1 MNLLTLIKSGA
12 TNRDEAIAT
21 LVEHLGKYTVGL
33 KNIDLGA
40 ISAIVID
47 SYFEGMTEAD
57 AEESIVINSRPF
69 TSHHSDYTVFI
80 GRVFYDNRY
89 LKDVHTA
96 LSFDKR
102 VPEYDLFSPAIRH
115 GVKIGHLDPR
125 LTDGRF
131 DFVALSGAIR
141 GDRSNDMTLLGVQ
154 TLYDRYSQHDNGI
167 RYESIQSLKMRIS
180 MGLALNEKD
189 PTARAIEFYN
199 ALSNFDYMASTP
211 TLFNSGTLR
220 PQLSSCYLT
229 TINDDLYDIYSSMRD
244 NAMLSKWAGGIGND
258 WSKVRALNSHIKGT
272 NGKSQGTVPFLKVSN
287 DTAIAVNQ
295 GGKRKGAICAYLTT
309 WHLDVEEFL
318 ELRKNTGD
326 DRRRTHDMN
335 TANWVPDE
343 FMRRVFNDEKW
354 TLFTPSEVPELNE
367 LFGNEFEAKYK
378 YYEEHAAELGL
389 LHKVIK
395 AKDLWRKML
404 SMLFETGHPW
414 ITFKDVC
421 NIRSPQQHVGIVR
434 SSNLCTEITLNTSA
448 DEIAVCNLGSV
459 NLANHIENGQINRSK
474 LERTINT
481 AVRMLDNVIDINFYP
496 VKEAQ
501 SSNLRHRPIGLG
513 MMGFQDALY
522 ILGIPYGS
530 EEAVKFADESAELFG
545 YYATRA
551 SAMLARERGSYPSFT
566 GSTWSKGKVA
576 LDTLQDAVDMRGK
589 DYAEVN
595 MDTHLGQ
602 AAWDEV
608 RELVRGGMRNSNVTA
623 IAPTASI
630 ANIVGVTQSIEPTF
644 ENIYVKSNLSGE
656 FTQISKYLVAA
667 LEKEGLWSV
676 EMSNAIKDNEG
687 KLTDIPG
694 IPLHLMD
701 LFATA
706 FEVQPRYIIEA
717 ASRRQKWLDQAQ
729 SLNLYIANADGK
741 MLDRIYKM
749 AWIRLLKTTYYL
761 RAKGATTSEKSTSS
775 KSKLTSV
782 AAPVATAQATEFA
795 VAAPVPGACSIDNPD
810 CEACQ

>member
-1 MNLLTLIKSGA
+1 MNLLTLIKSGL
-12 TNRDEAIAT
+12 TNRDEAIIT

-33 KNIDLGA
+33 KNIKLAA
-40 ISAIVID
+40 IATIVVD
-47 SYFEGMTEAD
+47 SYFEGMTEED
-57 AEESIVINSRPF
+57 AEESVVINSRPF
-69 TSHHSDYTVFI
+69 TSEHSDYSIFI
-80 GRVFYDNRY
+80 GRVFYDTKY
-89 LKDVHTA
+89 LKDVHKA

-115 GVKIGHLDPR
+115 GVKLGHLDPR
-125 LTDGRF
+125 LIDGRY
-131 DFVALSGAIR
+131 DFVALTAAIR
-141 GDRSNDMTLLGVQ
+141 GDRTNDMTLLGVQ
-154 TLYDRYSQHDNGI
+154 TLFDRYSQHDGGV
-167 RYESIQSLKMRIS
+167 RYESIQSLWMRIS
-180 MGLALNEKD
+180 MGLAINEKE
-189 PTARAIEFYN
+189 PTEAAIDFYN
-199 ALSNFDYMASTP
+199 VLSVFDYMASTP
-211 TLFNSGTLR
+211 TLFNAGTLR

-229 TINDDLYDIYSSMRD
+229 TIEDDLYNIYSSMRD

-258 WSKVRALNSHIKGT
+258 WSKVRALNSHIRGT

-309 WHLDVEEFL
+309 WHLDIEEFL
-318 ELRKNTGD
+318 DLRKNTGD

-343 FMRRVFNDEKW
+343 FMRRVFLDKDW

-367 LFGNEFEAKYK
+367 LFGNAFEARYK

-389 LHKVIK
+389 LHKVVR

-421 NIRSPQQHVGIVR
+421 NIRSPQQHAGLVR
-434 SSNLCTEITLNTSA
+434 SSNLCTEITLNTSIE
-448 DEIAVCNLGSV
+448 EIAVCNLGSI
-459 NLANHIENGQINRSK
+459 NLVNHIENGKINRAK
-474 LERTINT
+474 LERTISI

-496 VKEAQ
+496 VEAART
-501 SSNLRHRPIGLG
+501 SNLRHRPIGLG

-522 ILGIPYGS
+522 TLGIPYGS
-530 EEAVKFADESAELFG
+530 DEAIKFADESAELFG

-551 SAMLARERGSYPSFT
+551 SALLARERGSYGSFE

-576 LDTLQDAVDMRGK
+576 LDTLADAIAMRGT
-589 DYAEVN
+589 DFAEVN
-595 MDTHLGQ
+595 TDTVLGQ
-602 AAWDEV
+602 EAWDEV

-667 LEKEGLWSV
+667 LEREGLWSE

-687 KLTDIPG
+687 KLTGIEG
-694 IPLHLMD
+694 IPQYLVD

-706 FEVQPRYIIEA
+706 FEVHPKYIIEC

-729 SLNLYIANADGK
+729 SLNLYIADADGK
-741 MLDRIYKM
+741 KLDRIYKM

-761 RAKGATTSEKSTSS
+761 RAKGATSAEKSTSS
-775 KSKLTSV
+775 KSKLTAVAVPVAPATDFSV
-782 AAPVATAQATEFA
+782 AAPI
-795 VAAPVPGACSIDNPD
+795 PGACSIDNPD

>member
-1 MNLLTLIKSGA
+1 MNLLTLIKSGL
-12 TNRDEAIAT
+12 TNREEAITT

-33 KNIDLGA
+33 KNIKLAA
-40 ISAIVID
+40 IATIVID
-47 SYFEGMTEAD
+47 SYFEGMTEVD

-69 TSHHSDYTVFI
+69 TSEHSDYSIFI
-80 GRVFYDNRY
+80 GRVFYDTKY
-89 LKDVHTA
+89 LKDVHQA

-115 GVKIGHLDPR
+115 GVKLGHLDPR
-125 LTDGRF
+125 LVDGRF
-131 DFVALSGAIR
+131 DFVALTAAIR
-141 GDRSNDMTLLGVQ
+141 GDRTNDMTLLGVQ
-154 TLYDRYSQHDNGI
+154 TLFDRYSQHDTGV
-167 RYESIQSLKMRIS
+167 RYESIQSLWMRIS
-180 MGLALNEKD
+180 MGLAINEKE
-189 PTARAIEFYN
+189 PTTAAIDFYN
-199 ALSNFDYMASTP
+199 TLSVFDYMASTP
-211 TLFNSGTLR
+211 TLFNAGTLR

-229 TINDDLYDIYSSMRD
+229 TIEDDLYDIYSSMRD

-309 WHLDVEEFL
+309 WHMDVEEFL
-318 ELRKNTGD
+318 DLRKNTGD

-343 FMRRVFNDEKW
+343 FMRRVFTDENW

-367 LFGNEFEAKYK
+367 LFGNEFEARYK
-378 YYEEHAAELGL
+378 YYEAHAAELGL
-389 LHKVIK
+389 LHKVVK

-421 NIRSPQQHVGIVR
+421 NIRSPQQHVGLVR

-448 DEIAVCNLGSV
+448 EEIAVCNLGSI
-459 NLANHIENGQINRSK
+459 NLANHIENGKINRAK
-474 LERTINT
+474 LERTISI

-496 VKEAQ
+496 VEAART
-501 SSNLRHRPIGLG
+501 SNLRHRPIGLG

-522 ILGIPYGS
+522 TLGIPYGS
-530 EEAVKFADESAELFG
+530 DAAIKFADESAELFG

-551 SAMLARERGSYPSFT
+551 SALLARERGSYESFE

-576 LDTLQDAVDMRGK
+576 LDTLADAVAMRGEG
-589 DYAEVN
+589 YAEVN
-595 MDTHLGQ
+595 TDTVLGQ

-656 FTQISKYLVAA
+656 FTQISKYLVTA
-667 LEKEGLWSV
+667 LEREGLWSE

-687 KLTDIPG
+687 KLTGIEG
-694 IPLHLMD
+694 IPQHLVE

-706 FEVQPRYIIEA
+706 FEVHPKYIIEC

-729 SLNLYIANADGK
+729 SLNLYIADADGK
-741 MLDRIYKM
+741 KLDRIYKM

-761 RAKGATTSEKSTSS
+761 RAKGATSAEKSTSS
-775 KSKLTSV
+775 KSKLTAV
-782 AAPVATAQATEFA
+782 AAPVATAQTTEFS